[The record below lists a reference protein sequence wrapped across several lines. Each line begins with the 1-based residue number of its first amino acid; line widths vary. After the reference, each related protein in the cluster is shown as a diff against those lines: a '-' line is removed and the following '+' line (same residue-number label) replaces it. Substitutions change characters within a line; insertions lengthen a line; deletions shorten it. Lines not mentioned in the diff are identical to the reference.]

1 MQQLYINQPFP
12 QDWIRMFTHLAN
24 LFFEQSKIVTDKP
37 EETAISVQFSEQYD
51 ETPNI
56 SAELQWNGQHVTS
69 FFSEDVK
76 ETKEREQLRQ
86 RKRMYS
92 HVLLD
97 ALEQATGMD
106 QEWGILTG
114 IRPTKLYHMYRQD
127 GYSVDEAKLLLQK
140 RHRVS
145 ERKSELIAEIA
156 DVQLTA
162 LPDLYS
168 LKEEVSIYI
177 GIPFCP
183 TKCAYCTFPA
193 YAIHRKNGRVE
204 TFLDGLHEEMRA
216 IGKWLQEHNIRI
228 TTIYFGGGT
237 PTSIEADEMDAL
249 YQTMTDS
256 FPYMEQVR
264 EVTVEAGRPDTI
276 TIPKLEVLKKWGID
290 RISVNPQSYTD
301 ETLKAIGRHHSVQE
315 TIDKYWLSREQGM
328 RNINMDLIIGLPN
341 EGLAEFEHSLAE
353 TEKMQPESLTIH
365 TLSFKRAS
373 EMTRN
378 KDKYQV
384 ADRETVGK
392 MMKRGEE
399 WAHDNGYIPYYLY
412 RQKNILGNLENV
424 GYSKPGEESLYNIL
438 IMEEAQTIIGLGCGA
453 SSKFMEP
460 ATGKLTQFHNPKEP
474 AAYIMGFEE
483 AIDRKIA
490 FLEEIFPAVQ
500 TSNE

>member
-1 MQQLYINQPFP
+1 MQQLYVNQQFP
-12 QDWIRMFTHLAN
+12 QDWVRMFTHLAN
-24 LFFEQSKIVTDKP
+24 LFFEQSKIV
-37 EETAISVQFSEQYD
+37 SELVDD
-51 ETPNI
+51 ETIDIRFTEDTESP
-56 SAELQWNGQHVTS
+56 SVTAELRWLGKQYEAQFT
-69 FFSEDVK
+69 E
-76 ETKEREQLRQ
+76 EILATEAREIIRQ

-92 HVLLD
+92 HVLLEV
-97 ALEQATGMD
+97 LEQATGME

-127 GYSVDEAKLLLQK
+127 GFSVNEAKRLLQQ

-145 ERKSELIAEIA
+145 VRKSELIAQIA
-156 DVQLTA
+156 GIQLNA
-162 LPDLYS
+162 LPDLYT
-168 LKEEVSIYI
+168 LKQEVSIYI

-204 TFLDGLHEEMRA
+204 SFLDGLHEEMRA
-216 IGKWLQEHNIRI
+216 IGSWLKEHDIRI

-249 YQTMTDS
+249 YQAMVDS
-256 FPYMEQVR
+256 FPYMEHVR

-276 TIPKLEVLKKWGID
+276 TVPKLEVLKKWGID

-384 ADRETVGK
+384 ADRKTVSQ
-392 MMKRGEE
+392 MMTRGEE
-399 WAHDNGYIPYYLY
+399 WSKANGYIPYYLY

-424 GYSKPGEESLYNIL
+424 GYAKPGEESLYNIL

-453 SSKFMEP
+453 SSKFMDP

-474 AAYIMGFEE
+474 AAYILGFEE
-483 AIDRKIA
+483 SIDRKIA
-490 FLEEIFPAVQ
+490 YLDEVFHSTESIK
-500 TSNE
+500 

>member
-1 MQQLYINQPFP
+1 MQQLYVNQPFP
-12 QDWIRMFTHLAN
+12 QDWIRLFTHLAN
-24 LFFEQSKIVTDKP
+24 LFFEQSKIVSELTDD
-37 EETAISVQFSEQYD
+37 ETLDVRFTEDTELPSVSVELRWHGKQYD
-51 ETPNI
+51 AQFTEEILAT
-56 SAELQWNGQHVTS
+56 E
-69 FFSEDVK
+69 
-76 ETKEREQLRQ
+76 EREIIRQ

-92 HVLLD
+92 HVLLEV
-97 ALEQATGMD
+97 LEQATGME

-127 GYSVDEAKLLLQK
+127 GFSVDEAKQLLQQ

-145 ERKSELIAEIA
+145 VRKSELIAQIA
-156 DVQLTA
+156 NIQLKA
-162 LPDLYS
+162 LPDLYT
-168 LKEEVSIYI
+168 LKQEVSIYI

-204 TFLDGLHEEMRA
+204 SFLDGLHEEMRA
-216 IGKWLQEHNIRI
+216 IGRWLKEHDIRI

-237 PTSIEADEMDAL
+237 PTSIEAEEMDAL
-249 YQTMTDS
+249 YQTMVDS
-256 FPYMEQVR
+256 FPYMEHVR

-276 TIPKLEVLKKWGID
+276 TVPKLKVLKKWGID

-384 ADRETVGK
+384 ADRKTVGQ
-392 MMKRGEE
+392 MMTRGEE
-399 WAHDNGYIPYYLY
+399 WSKANGYIPYYLY

-424 GYSKPGEESLYNIL
+424 GYAKPGEESLYNIL

-453 SSKFMEP
+453 SSKFMDP

-474 AAYIMGFEE
+474 AAYILGFEE
-483 AIDRKIA
+483 SIDRKIA
-490 FLEEIFPAVQ
+490 YLDEVFYSTDPIK
-500 TSNE
+500 